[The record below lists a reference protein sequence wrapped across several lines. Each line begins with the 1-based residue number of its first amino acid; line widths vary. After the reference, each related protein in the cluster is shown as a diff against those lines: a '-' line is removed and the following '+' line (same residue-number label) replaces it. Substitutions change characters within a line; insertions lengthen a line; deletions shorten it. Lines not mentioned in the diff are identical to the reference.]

1 MDTQDQH
8 SVEPR
13 GPMSEE
19 MMIDEIKGLLDANT
33 LIDAVRIL
41 RELKESMAALKP
53 IVSVDTERRLH
64 FAPLTVRQTMQL
76 MAALEKLT
84 VQ

>member
-8 SVEPR
+8 PVEPR

-19 MMIDEIKGLLDANT
+19 MMIDEINGMLDANT

-53 IVSVDTERRLH
+53 IVSVDTEGRLH
-64 FAPLTVRQTMQL
+64 FAPLTVRQVVQL
-76 MAALEKLT
+76 MAALEGLT
-84 VQ
+84 IQ